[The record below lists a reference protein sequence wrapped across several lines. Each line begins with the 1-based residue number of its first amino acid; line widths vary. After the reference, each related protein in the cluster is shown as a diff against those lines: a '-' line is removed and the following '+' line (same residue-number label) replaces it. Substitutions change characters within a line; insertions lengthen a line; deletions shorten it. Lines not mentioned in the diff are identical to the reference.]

1 MSNSNKSVI
10 KQLFTLGL
18 PIILQSILQTML
30 PMIDQ
35 IMVGQLGD
43 DVIAAIGIS
52 GKLFNIYFF
61 ILLAIAGVAAIYVSQ
76 YWGSQQL
83 DMLPKTLRIPIISG
97 SLCIGLL
104 LIAAF
109 VFPVPSMRLFT
120 NNEEIAVM
128 AADFQKVYAVSAI
141 PLMFTCLYSS
151 LLRGTLKVKVPMVTG
166 IISVVLNTS
175 LNYVLMFG
183 LGPVRGM
190 GAWGAVLAT
199 LISRCVEFFL
209 LAFYVHAIDK
219 RFSVTPK
226 TVFFGKLDPA
236 FRKRFIS
243 SMLPLIL
250 NNLCYIFSDTVYSIF
265 YGQMSKTEI
274 AAQAIMLPVQSF
286 AVGLFSGM
294 AVATSII
301 LGNKLGRDEIKEAI
315 ADARV
320 ILRFVLITTLITSVI
335 IALLSV
341 LYLRFFKIDEE
352 LHRVAQYLL
361 FAASAYLTVKVMNMV
376 ICQGV
381 LESGGDTKFILINNI
396 IGPIC
401 IGIPLAFLSFYVL
414 HLPIYWMY
422 SLVSVEEI
430 VRLINCFV
438 KYRKNDWAHNI
449 TIQTTNEVS

>member
-1 MSNSNKSVI
+1 MSNNNNRII
-10 KQLFTLGL
+10 KQLFTIGL

-61 ILLAIAGVAAIYVSQ
+61 ILLAIAGVAAIYISQ

-97 SLCIGLL
+97 SVCIGLL
-104 LIAAF
+104 LIVAF
-109 VFPVPSMRLFT
+109 VFPVSSMRLFT
-120 NNEEIAVM
+120 NNEEIAEM
-128 AADFQKVYAVSAI
+128 AAEFQKVYAVSAI

-151 LLRGTLKVKVPMVTG
+151 LLRGTLKVKIPMISG

-183 LGPVRGM
+183 FGPVKGM

-199 LISRCVEFFL
+199 LISRCVEFL
-209 LAFYVHAIDK
+209 ILAVYVHAIDK
-219 RFSVTPK
+219 RFTVTPAA
-226 TVFFGKLDPA
+226 VFSGKLDTT
-236 FRKRFIS
+236 FRKKFIS

-265 YGQMSKTEI
+265 YGQMSKIEV

-301 LGNKLGRDEIKEAI
+301 LGNKLGKDDIDGAVSDSK
-315 ADARV
+315 V

-335 IALLSV
+335 VGLLSMV
-341 LYLRFFKIDEE
+341 YLRFFKIDDD
-352 LHRVAQYLL
+352 LHRIAQYMLY
-361 FAASAYLTVKVMNMV
+361 AASAYLTVKVMNMV

-414 HLPIYWMY
+414 HLPIYWMF
-422 SLVSVEEI
+422 SLVSLEEV
-430 VRLINCFV
+430 VRLINCYV

-449 TIQTTNEVS
+449 TIKTNEVS